1 MIPITAPICPAD
13 LPDRVQQ
20 IIDQPSF
27 ANARWGILVETLAA
41 QPGQRQILLERD
53 RQKLFI
59 PASNA
64 KLLTTAAALIALG
77 PEYRIR
83 TSIFGSMGDRGI
95 GSKGERPL
103 APTGISGENLQILGN
118 GDPSLTDRQ
127 LTQLAQQL
135 KQRGITQIA
144 QLTLDPRRFPAA
156 PNPDWTW
163 DDLQTDYGAIA
174 HPFTLNRNTHSLT
187 ATPQSLG
194 QPLKLAWSEP
204 RAIAGLTIN
213 NQTQTVAAPAEE
225 WLTATRDLDTNAL
238 QVRGQLRSGGSP
250 DTIDL
255 AVLNPTQVFRDR
267 FTTALQA
274 EKIGVKA
281 IDLATTT
288 TPNFTQE
295 VAFVESPPIA
305 ALIATTNQE
314 SDNLYAETLLQT
326 IGANAQKQNRLKFT
340 AADTP
345 TTAGLKTLAQTL
357 ESIGVDRAGYQLVD
371 GSGLARLNL
380 ASPTAFVQTLQ
391 GMATHPTGKRFQT
404 TLPIAARSGTLTNR
418 FRGTSAASIVQAK
431 TGTITGVAALSGY
444 IQPTQYR
451 PIAFSILLNQS
462 TRTAAQNR
470 EAIDAIVGLLSQLK
484 PCPTRP
490 PTSAQS
496 IHY

>member
-1 MIPITAPICPAD
+1 MNPIPPRICPAD

-41 QPGQRQILLERD
+41 QSSQRQILVERD
-53 RQKLFI
+53 RAKLFI

-95 GSKGERPL
+95 GLIGDRGIGSKGERPL
-103 APTGISGENLQILGN
+103 APTGISGENLQFLGS
-118 GDPSLTDRQ
+118 GDPSLIDRS

-163 DDLQTDYGAIA
+163 GDLQTDYGAIA

-187 ATPQSLG
+187 AAPQRLG
-194 QPLKLAWSEP
+194 QPLKLVWSNQA
-204 RAIAGLTIN
+204 AIAGLTID
-213 NQTQTVAAPAEE
+213 NQTQTVTASSDEF
-225 WLTATRDLDTNAL
+225 LTATRDLDTNML
-238 QVRGQLRSGGSP
+238 QVRGQLRVGGSA

-267 FTTALQA
+267 LTAALQA
-274 EKIGVKA
+274 EKIGVNA
-281 IDLATTT
+281 INLATSS

-305 ALIATTNQE
+305 ALIQQTNQE
-314 SDNLYAETLLQT
+314 SDNLYAEALLQM
-326 IGANAQKQNRLKFT
+326 IGTNAPPRLRPKST
-340 AADTP
+340 AVDTP
-345 TTAGLKTLAQTL
+345 TTTGLKTLIQTL
-357 ESIGVDRAGYQLVD
+357 ETIGVDRSGYALVD

-380 ASPTAFVQTLQ
+380 ASPNAIVQTLQ
-391 GMATHPTGKRFQT
+391 GMAAHPTGQVFQAS
-404 TLPIAARSGTLTNR
+404 LPIAGRSGTLARR
-418 FRGTSAASIVQAK
+418 FRDSTAAGIVQAK
-431 TGTITGVAALSGY
+431 TGTLTGVASLSGY
-444 IQPTQYR
+444 LQPPGYR
-451 PIAFSILLNQS
+451 PIVFSLLLNQS
-462 TRTAAQNR
+462 TVSSQEQRT
-470 EAIDAIVGLLSQLK
+470 AIDAIVRLLTQLK
-484 PCPTRP
+484 SC
-490 PTSAQS
+490 
-496 IHY
+496 

>member
-1 MIPITAPICPAD
+1 MNPIPPRICPAD

-41 QPGQRQILLERD
+41 QSSQRQILVERD
-53 RQKLFI
+53 RAKLFI

-95 GSKGERPL
+95 GLIGDRGIGSKGERPL
-103 APTGISGENLQILGN
+103 APTGISGENLQFLGS
-118 GDPSLTDRQ
+118 GDPSLTDRS

-163 DDLQTDYGAIA
+163 GDLQTDYGAIA

-187 ATPQSLG
+187 AAPQRLG
-194 QPLKLAWSEP
+194 QPLKLVWSNQA
-204 RAIAGLTIN
+204 AIAGLTID
-213 NQTQTVAAPAEE
+213 NQTQTVTASSDEF
-225 WLTATRDLDTNAL
+225 LTATRDLDTNML
-238 QVRGQLRSGGSP
+238 QVRGQLRVGGSA

-267 FTTALQA
+267 LTAALQA
-274 EKIGVKA
+274 EKIGVNA
-281 IDLATTT
+281 INLATSS

-305 ALIATTNQE
+305 ALIQQTNQE
-314 SDNLYAETLLQT
+314 SDNLYAEALLQM
-326 IGANAQKQNRLKFT
+326 IGTNAPPRLRPKST
-340 AADTP
+340 AVDTP
-345 TTAGLKTLAQTL
+345 TTTGLKTLIQTL
-357 ESIGVDRAGYQLVD
+357 ETIGVDRSGYALVD

-380 ASPTAFVQTLQ
+380 ASPNAIVQTLQ
-391 GMATHPTGKRFQT
+391 GMAAHPTGQVFQAS
-404 TLPIAARSGTLTNR
+404 LPIAGRSGTLARR
-418 FRGTSAASIVQAK
+418 FRDSTAAGIVQAK
-431 TGTITGVAALSGY
+431 TGTLTGVASLSGY
-444 IQPTQYR
+444 LQPPGYR
-451 PIAFSILLNQS
+451 PIVFSLLLNQS
-462 TRTAAQNR
+462 TVSSQEQRT
-470 EAIDAIVGLLSQLK
+470 AIDAIVRLLTQLK
-484 PCPTRP
+484 SC
-490 PTSAQS
+490 
-496 IHY
+496 